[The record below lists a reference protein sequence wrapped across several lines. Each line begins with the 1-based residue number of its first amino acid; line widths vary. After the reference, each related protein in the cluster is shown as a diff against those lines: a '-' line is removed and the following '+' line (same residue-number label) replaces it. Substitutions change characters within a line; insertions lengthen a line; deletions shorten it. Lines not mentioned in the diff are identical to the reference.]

1 MIHIFDF
8 ELLKG
13 ATENSHVKVLKG
25 DVELSIS
32 AIRTNNDGDVEI
44 ILADDDKGGE
54 LK

>member
-1 MIHIFDF
+1 MIHVFDF

-13 ATENSHVKVLKG
+13 ATANSLVKIYKG

-54 LK
+54 LE